1 MSSTRRAG
9 TGGTPES
16 RESGLSRASAS
27 SGYMSSP
34 FYNAVLRPREI
45 K

>member
-16 RESGLSRASAS
+16 RELGLSRASDS
-27 SGYMSSP
+27 SGFMSSP
-34 FYNAVLRPREI
+34 FYNVVLEARRD
-45 K
+45 